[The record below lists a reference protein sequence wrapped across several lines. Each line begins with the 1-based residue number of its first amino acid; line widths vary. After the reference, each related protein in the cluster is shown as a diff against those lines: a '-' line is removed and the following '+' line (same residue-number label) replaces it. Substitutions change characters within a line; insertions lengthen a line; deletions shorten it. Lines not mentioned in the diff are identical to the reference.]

1 MSKFKIDMLDIKDE
15 CQKGANVLEKRFLI
29 IAYILFFVPFI
40 FIVNFLFDTVTLERI
55 QGLPVFS
62 PFVFCS
68 LGLFFAVKAYQ
79 IKKTHLTLSAIIA
92 NIVLF
97 LFPFIY
103 MLGGTV
109 IFGV

>member
-1 MSKFKIDMLDIKDE
+1 M
-15 CQKGANVLEKRFLI
+15 NVYCCEKEVSFHC
-29 IAYILFFVPFI
+29 YILFLVPLI
-40 FIVNFLFDTVTLERI
+40 FIVNFLFDIVTLERI

-62 PFVFCS
+62 PFIFCT

-103 MLGGTV
+103 MLGGIV
-109 IFGV
+109 VFGV